1 MEVVSMTGHRLILD
15 HYHEL
20 LEILDCIKVGI
31 YITDGNGNTLLLNK
45 ESEKT
50 GGMSREE
57 LRGKNMKDLVE
68 MGYVEESSVI
78 KAMESRTEENII
90 QKLGDGGQLYIT
102 GVPLIKNG
110 KLDLVV
116 CTERDITET
125 INLKELLK
133 ETEKIAEKYESE
145 LEYLR
150 KKSLDNDEEIV
161 CESFEMREVM
171 EKAMRIAQLDTTV
184 LLTGESGTGK
194 ELIAN
199 MIYKNSSRKENS
211 FIKINCAAVPEN
223 LLESEFFGYEKGAF
237 TGADKNGK
245 IGIFELAKGGTLFLD
260 EIGDL
265 PVKMQ
270 SKLLRVLQEKEIF
283 RIGGKETIPID
294 VRIIAATNIDLK
306 KAIKEG
312 SFREDLF
319 YRLNIIPIDIPPLR
333 IRKSDIRQLAFHF
346 VKKFNKI
353 YKMEKVITND
363 AVKALEKYDWPGN
376 VRELSNVI
384 ERIMVGF
391 DGTNITKFQVERQLP
406 QNEKLSEKR
415 HRQYNGSL
423 QEMMELYEKE
433 ILVDLLSQN
442 SASDV
447 ARLLNVN
454 KSTISRKIKK
464 YGLANE
470 A

>member
-1 MEVVSMTGHRLILD
+1 MTGHRLIVD
-15 HYHEL
+15 HYNEL

-31 YITDGNGNTLLLNK
+31 YITDGNGNTMLLNK
-45 ESEKT
+45 ESQKT
-50 GGMSREE
+50 GGLSRDE

-68 MGYVEESSVI
+68 MGYVEESSVL
-78 KAMESRTEENII
+78 KAMKSHAEENII
-90 QKLGDGGQLYIT
+90 QKLGEGGQLYIT

-110 KLDLVV
+110 KLDIVV

-125 INLKELLK
+125 ISLKELLK

-145 LEYLR
+145 LEYFR
-150 KKSLDNDEEIV
+150 KKSLDNDGEII
-161 CESFEMREVM
+161 CESFEMREVL
-171 EKAMRIAQLDTTV
+171 EKAIRIAQMDTTV

-199 MIYKNSSRKENS
+199 MIFKNSGRKEKS

-223 LLESEFFGYEKGAF
+223 LLESEFFGYEKGSF

-265 PVKMQ
+265 PIKMQ
-270 SKLLRVLQEKEIF
+270 SKLLRVLQEREIF
-283 RIGGKETIPID
+283 RVGGKENIPID

-312 SFREDLF
+312 SFREDLY

-346 VKKFNKI
+346 VKRFNKI
-353 YKMEKVITND
+353 YKMEKVIMND
-363 AVKALEKYDWPGN
+363 AVKALENYDWPGN
-376 VRELSNVI
+376 ARELSNVI

-406 QNEKLSEKR
+406 HGEMPGEKLHKK
-415 HRQYNGSL
+415 YNGTL
-423 QEMMELYEKE
+423 QEMTDLFEKE
-433 ILVDLLSQN
+433 ILVDLLSRN

-464 YGLANE
+464 YGIGIE
-470 A
+470 T

>member
-1 MEVVSMTGHRLILD
+1 MTGHKLIME
-15 HYHEL
+15 HYYEL

-31 YITDGNGNTLLLNK
+31 YITDGSGKTLLLNK

-57 LRGKNMKDLVE
+57 LKGRNMKELIE
-68 MGYVEESSVI
+68 LGYVEESSVL
-78 KAMESRTEENII
+78 KAMKSRTEESII
-90 QKLGDGGQLYIT
+90 QKLGEGGQLYIT

-110 KLDLVV
+110 KIELVV

-125 INLKELLK
+125 ISLKELLI

-145 LEYLR
+145 LEYFR
-150 KKSLDNDEEIV
+150 KKSLDNDGEII
-161 CESFEMREVM
+161 CESFEMKEVL

-199 MIYKNSSRKENS
+199 MIFKNSSRKEGS

-265 PVKMQ
+265 PIKMQ
-270 SKLLRVLQEKEIF
+270 SKLLRVLQEREIF
-283 RIGGKETIPID
+283 RIGGKENIPVD
-294 VRIIAATNIDLK
+294 VRIIAATNVDLK
-306 KAIKEG
+306 NAIREG
-312 SFREDLF
+312 RFREDLY
-319 YRLNIIPIDIPPLR
+319 YRLNIIPIDIPSLR
-333 IRKSDIRQLAFHF
+333 IRKSDIRQLTYHF
-346 VKKFNKI
+346 VKKFNRL
-353 YKMEKVITND
+353 YKMEKIVSED
-363 AVKALEKYDWPGN
+363 AVKVLENYDWPGN

-391 DGTNITKFQVERQLP
+391 DGPNITKFQVERQLP
-406 QNEKLSEKR
+406 HDEATGEKR
-415 HRQYNGSL
+415 KRQYRGTL
-423 QEMMELYEKE
+423 QEMMEQYEKD
-433 ILVDLLSQN
+433 ILADFLNQH
-442 SASDV
+442 SASEA
-447 ARLLNVN
+447 ARLLHVN

-464 YGLANE
+464 YGIGG
-470 A
+470 

>member
-1 MEVVSMTGHRLILD
+1 MTGHRLIVD
-15 HYHEL
+15 HYNEL

-31 YITDGNGNTLLLNK
+31 YITDGNGNTLLMNK

-57 LRGKNMKDLVE
+57 IRGKNMKELIE
-68 MGYVEESSVI
+68 MGYIEESSVLKTMI
-78 KAMESRTEENII
+78 SHAEENII
-90 QKLGDGGQLYIT
+90 QKLGEGGQLYIT
-102 GVPLIKNG
+102 GVPLMKNG

-116 CTERDITET
+116 CTERDITES
-125 INLKELLK
+125 INLRELLK

-145 LEYLR
+145 LEYFR
-150 KKSLDNDEEIV
+150 KKSLDNNEEVV
-161 CESFEMREVM
+161 CESFEMREVL
-171 EKAMRIAQLDTTV
+171 EKAMRISQLDTTV

-199 MIYKNSSRKENS
+199 MIFKNSSRKENS

-265 PVKMQ
+265 PIKMQ
-270 SKLLRVLQEKEIF
+270 SKLLRVLQEREIF
-283 RIGGKETIPID
+283 RIGGKENIPID

-312 SFREDLF
+312 RFREDLY

-333 IRKSDIRQLAFHF
+333 IRKSDIRELAYHF
-346 VKKFNKI
+346 VKKFNKS
-353 YKMEKVITND
+353 YKMEKVVLND
-363 AVKALEKYDWPGN
+363 AIKALENYDWPGN

-406 QNEKLSEKR
+406 HNERSGDKR
-415 HRQYNGSL
+415 YKHYNGTL
-423 QEMMELYEKE
+423 EEMMELFEKE
-433 ILVDLLSQN
+433 ILIDLLSRN

-447 ARLLNVN
+447 ARQLHVN

-464 YGLANE
+464 YGIENE

>member
-1 MEVVSMTGHRLILD
+1 MTGHRLILD
-15 HYHEL
+15 HYNEL
-20 LEILDCIKVGI
+20 LKILDCIKVGI
-31 YITDGNGNTLLLNK
+31 YITDGSGNTLLLNK

-57 LRGKNMKDLVE
+57 LRGKNMKDLIE
-68 MGYVEESSVI
+68 MGYVEESSVL
-78 KAMESRTEENII
+78 KVMASHKEENII

-150 KKSLDNDEEIV
+150 KTSLDNDEELV
-161 CESFEMREVM
+161 CESFEMREVL
-171 EKAMRIAQLDTTV
+171 EKAKRIAQLDTTV

-199 MIYKNSSRKENS
+199 MIYKNSGRKNNS

-283 RIGGKETIPID
+283 RIGGKENIPID

-312 SFREDLF
+312 TFREDLY
-319 YRLNIIPIDIPPLR
+319 YRLNIVPIDIPPLR

-346 VKKFNKI
+346 VKKFNRI

-363 AVKALEKYDWPGN
+363 AIRALENYDWPGN

-384 ERIMVGF
+384 ERIMIGF

-406 QNEKLSEKR
+406 QNEWLSEKR
-415 HRQYNGSL
+415 KEQYNGSL
-423 QEMMELYEKE
+423 QEMMERYEKE
-433 ILVDLLSQN
+433 ILVDMLSQYN
-442 SASDV
+442 ASDV

-454 KSTISRKIKK
+454 KSTISRKIRK
-464 YGLANE
+464 YGIEKE

>member
-1 MEVVSMTGHRLILD
+1 MTGHKLIVN
-15 HYHEL
+15 HYNEL

-50 GGMSREE
+50 GGLSREE
-57 LRGKNMKDLVE
+57 LRGKNMKELVE
-68 MGYVEESSVI
+68 MGYIEESSVI
-78 KAMESRTEENII
+78 KVMKSHTEENII
-90 QKLGDGGQLYIT
+90 QKLGEGGQLYIT
-102 GVPLIKNG
+102 GVPLIKDG

-145 LEYLR
+145 LEYFR
-150 KKSLDNDEEIV
+150 KKSLDDDGEIV
-161 CESFEMREVM
+161 CESFEMREVL

-199 MIYKNSSRKENS
+199 IIFKNSCRKEKS

-265 PVKMQ
+265 PIKMQ
-270 SKLLRVLQEKEIF
+270 SKLLRVLQEREIF
-283 RIGGKETIPID
+283 RIGGKENIPID

-306 KAIKEG
+306 KAIHEG
-312 SFREDLF
+312 RFREDLY

-353 YKMEKVITND
+353 YKMEKVIMND
-363 AVKALEKYDWPGN
+363 AVKALENYDWPGN

-384 ERIMVGF
+384 ERIMVGY
-391 DGTNITKFQVERQLP
+391 DGSIITKFQVERQLP
-406 QNEKLSEKR
+406 HREKLGEKLFN
-415 HRQYNGSL
+415 QYNGTL
-423 QEMMELYEKE
+423 QEIMALFEKE
-433 ILVDLLSQN
+433 LLTDLLSRN
-442 SASDV
+442 NASEV
-447 ARLLNVN
+447 ARLLHVN

-464 YGLANE
+464 YGIENE

>member
-1 MEVVSMTGHRLILD
+1 MTGHGLIMN
-15 HYHEL
+15 HYNEL

-50 GGMSREE
+50 GGLSREE
-57 LRGKNMKDLVE
+57 LRGKNMQELVE
-68 MGYVEESSVI
+68 IGYVEDSTVL
-78 KAMESRTEENII
+78 KAMKSHSEESII
-90 QKLGDGGQLYIT
+90 QKLGEGGQLYIT
-102 GVPLIKNG
+102 GVPVIKNG

-125 INLKELLK
+125 ISLKELLK
-133 ETEKIAEKYESE
+133 ETEKIAEQYESE
-145 LEYLR
+145 LEYFR
-150 KKSLDNDEEIV
+150 KKSLDNDGEIV
-161 CESFEMREVM
+161 CESFEMREVL

-199 MIYKNSSRKENS
+199 MIFKNSSRKENS
-211 FIKINCAAVPEN
+211 FIKINCAAVPES
-223 LLESEFFGYEKGAF
+223 LLESEFFGYEKGSF

-265 PVKMQ
+265 PIKMQ
-270 SKLLRVLQEKEIF
+270 SKLLRVLQEREIF

-294 VRIIAATNIDLK
+294 ARIIAATNIDLK
-306 KAIKEG
+306 KAIMEG
-312 SFREDLF
+312 RFREDLY
-319 YRLNIIPIDIPPLR
+319 YRLNIVPIDIPPLR
-333 IRKSDIRQLAFHF
+333 IRKSDVRQLAFHF
-346 VKKFNKI
+346 VGKFNKI
-353 YKMEKVITND
+353 YKMEKVILDD
-363 AVKALEKYDWPGN
+363 AIKVLENYSWPGN

-391 DGTNITKFQVERQLP
+391 DGPNITKFQVERQLP
-406 QNEKLSEKR
+406 QNEKPEERSQK
-415 HRQYNGSL
+415 QYEGGL
-423 QEMMELYEKE
+423 QEMIERFEKE
-433 ILVDLLSQN
+433 ILVDLLSRG
-442 SASDV
+442 SATDA
-447 ARLLNVN
+447 ARILNVN

-464 YGLANE
+464 YEIECKA
-470 A
+470 

>member
-1 MEVVSMTGHRLILD
+1 MTGHRLILD